1 MDRLNIEMRIK
12 SMDKEK
18 VVYSI
23 STEDAQTVAEQQFGR
38 KLTEEEIKFLEGRI
52 GNYIDW
58 HDAIHFALSD

>member
-1 MDRLNIEMRIK
+1 
-12 SMDKEK
+12 MDKEK